1 MANIKISA
9 AAQDNFNKIKIGDR
23 VLSQDE
29 YQRFSRKLQ
38 IVMYDVSAS
47 IQENYSKIKW
57 DEYQRF
63 LRKLQIVMDDVSAS
77 MKKISDDF
85 TQFDE
90 DKTNGFYSYK
100 EKYSNYLKEKKGF
113 IDPKYIDF
121 ISFWIEYNSKYLDLK
136 YCFDDKYKLV
146 PGDYFL
152 YIEYEALI
160 FFDRKTKEEALEIV
174 WKVND
179 TNRSSPPA
187 AKGMDNKAVEDK
199 KPNKQ
204 NRPKAKVLMAFIELI
219 NKQTEIIPKPSEYSN
234 NDEKFIIIADRI
246 RVKFNYDFSFKTLK
260 KEQYNQEGFSLEV
273 YNLLIEWEYNTI
285 ATKYKAYNNR

>member
-29 YQRFSRKLQ
+29 YQRFSRKLK

-90 DKTNGFYSYK
+90 DKRDGFYSYK

-160 FFDRKTKEEALEIV
+160 FFDRKTKEEALEII
-174 WKVND
+174 WKVHD
-179 TNRSSPPA
+179 KNRSSPPA

-199 KPNKQ
+199 KVIRKGIKSTTKDRYDNMLYRICDLVENKWMKESDKTVEKLEKIYK
-204 NRPKAKVLMAFIELI
+204 KAKGEYAKSNGTDPSYLNTMLKNTDGFEYIKIKLMKLYRE
-219 NKQTEIIPKPSEYSN
+219 NK
-234 NDEKFIIIADRI
+234 
-246 RVKFNYDFSFKTLK
+246 
-260 KEQYNQEGFSLEV
+260 
-273 YNLLIEWEYNTI
+273 
-285 ATKYKAYNNR
+285 